1 LPTLHNESRKAM
13 NGHLFP
19 DRAIEIDQYI
29 ASLLVGESGGPFGL
43 RLQPEEKAVLQA
55 VRYHRGAANAVPI
68 RELTQR
74 LKMNERQV
82 KLIVRTLRISFRLPI
97 GSSKHG
103 IEGGYFII
111 ITPEDQAVFLKG
123 PLDQIR
129 AELEVVRAVAGHQ
142 SALELLGQL
151 QLETKQ

>member
-1 LPTLHNESRKAM
+1 M

-19 DRAIEIDQYI
+19 DRVIEIDQYI
-29 ASLLVGESGGPFGL
+29 ASLLVGESGGPLGL

-55 VRYHRGAANAVPI
+55 IRYHRGAGNALPI

-74 LKMNERQV
+74 LKMSDRQI
-82 KLIVRTLRISFRLPI
+82 KLIVRTLRINFRLPI

-103 IEGGYFII
+103 TEGGYFII
-111 ITPEDQAVFLKG
+111 VTPEDQAVFLKG

-151 QLETKQ
+151 QLEAKQ